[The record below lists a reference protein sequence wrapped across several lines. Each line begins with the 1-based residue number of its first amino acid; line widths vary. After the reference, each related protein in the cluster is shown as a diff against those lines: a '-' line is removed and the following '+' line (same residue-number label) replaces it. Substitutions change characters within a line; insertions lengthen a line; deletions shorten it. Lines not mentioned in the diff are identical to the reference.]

1 MRTIQI
7 INCKWYN
14 ATFWYAL
21 YLTKILNEHGHES
34 ILVTIPNSLG
44 IQKLEEL
51 GIDYTELPL
60 NSFSPADIYASYR
73 GFSKLC
79 REFKPDIVNC
89 HRGDQGCRIQRFPR
103 ASGSSSKYFL
113 I

>member
-60 NSFSPADIYASYR
+60 NSFHLRIFMLR
-73 GFSKLC
+73 
-79 REFKPDIVNC
+79 I
-89 HRGDQGCRIQRFPR
+89 GDFQNFAGNLDLISSTVTVGKRFIF
-103 ASGSSSKYFL
+103 FL
-113 I
+113 S

>member
-60 NSFSPADIYASYR
+60 NSA
-73 GFSKLC
+73 
-79 REFKPDIVNC
+79 VNLSL
-89 HRGDQGCRIQRFPR
+89 ISSTVTTEKRFIF
-103 ASGSSSKYFL
+103 FL
-113 I
+113 S